1 MIFVHDIVR
10 VSSAATRYLAAKKQK
25 IDIDKSIG
33 NMNPNESVEESN
45 RCFSESRKSPK
56 KSHESDARDSQDGK
70 CYISYNPHFCHCLL
84 VASPAVVTCNRT
96 SLVARTRDCNYEIQ
110 Q

>member
-45 RCFSESRKSPK
+45 RCFSREAILLPK
-56 KSHESDARDSQDGK
+56 TDG
-70 CYISYNPHFCHCLL
+70 ITTFQ
-84 VASPAVVTCNRT
+84 RT
-96 SLVARTRDCNYEIQ
+96 
-110 Q
+110 